1 MDEDDFREQME
12 AERFMA
18 ELELCQRIARGLS
31 TEDDA
36 RYVAREL
43 GLTTEEA

>member
-1 MDEDDFREQME
+1 MEEDDFREQME
-12 AERFMA
+12 AERFFA
-18 ELELCQRIARGLS
+18 ELELCQRIARGLC

-43 GLTTEEA
+43 GLTTEAL